1 EGQTV
6 RWHGLGE
13 LGRGDQLPRAWTPS
27 QGLTELMGDGRAG
40 LQNGREVVLA
50 QFVDR
55 GGQQRADLGG
65 GRRARQ
71 HPELAEM
78 VARPEPEQFALAVAS
93 LPCERQDPSTDN
105 TQRV

>member
-1 EGQTV
+1 ARTV
-6 RWHGLGE
+6 RRYVRVKF
-13 LGRGDQLPRAWTPS
+13 GRGYQLSGALMPS
-27 QGLTELMGDGRAG
+27 QGRTELVGEGRAG
-40 LQNGREVVLA
+40 LQNGREVVLV